1 MDRSRTERISG
12 ADEESADSLESQ
24 GDRVSEGLRDQ
35 IAALRRQVKDAQ
47 EGLRASREG
56 PTLKA

>member
-1 MDRSRTERISG
+1 MTERISG
-12 ADEESADSLESQ
+12 TDEESADSLESQ
-24 GDRVSEGLRDQ
+24 ADRASEGLRDQ

-47 EGLRASREG
+47 ESLRSSREG